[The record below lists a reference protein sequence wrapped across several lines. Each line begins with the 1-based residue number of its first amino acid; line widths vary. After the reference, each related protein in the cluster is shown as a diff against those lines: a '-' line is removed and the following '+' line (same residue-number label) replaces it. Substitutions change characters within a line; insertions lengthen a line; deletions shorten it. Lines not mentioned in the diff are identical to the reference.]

1 MKKLV
6 ILFLCLLCL
15 CGCNS
20 IIKEYKK
27 DGVVIEYSISPT
39 FGSMDDMINDKTTI
53 VLFSDKTIKY
63 TKGKNKAQ
71 IFKLTDDEYDEIINY
86 AFGVSFSSLDNDVSD
101 DSIMDGNHEA
111 ITIYYEDGT
120 EKTIGGNN
128 PTNKK
133 FNKLVSLLYKYLD

>member
-27 DGVVIEYSISPT
+27 DGVVIEYSSNPN
-39 FGSMDDMINDKTTI
+39 FGSMDDIINHKVMLT
-53 VLFSDKTIKY
+53 LSSNKTIEY
-63 TKGKNKAQ
+63 IKGKNKAQ
-71 IFKLTDDEYDEIINY
+71 IFKLTDDEYNEIINY

>member
-27 DGVVIEYSISPT
+27 DGVVIEYSSNPN
-39 FGSMDDMINDKTTI
+39 FGSMDDIINYRTTI

-71 IFKLTDDEYDEIINY
+71 IFKLTDDEYNEIINY